1 MQTGTALEGL
11 HASRGP
17 IWRRDTEGV
26 GNRGCWVRG
35 HEQRVCPMTLVG
47 NGNQCERA
55 GDGSLS
61 DAALAAD
68 DCKGA
73 EEAEHAGLLFSW
85 AAAGRRA
92 PPQFQR

>member
-1 MQTGTALEGL
+1 
-11 HASRGP
+11 
-17 IWRRDTEGV
+17 
-26 GNRGCWVRG
+26 
-35 HEQRVCPMTLVG
+35 MTLVG

-73 EEAEHAGLLFSW
+73 EEVDHAALLSRCAATGL
-85 AAAGRRA
+85 GV
-92 PPQFQR
+92 PPRFQR